1 MRKILSFLLSSFM
14 CLFFV
19 CSCGSEQNTIVNIVE
34 GYIEPS
40 LKPVVVSS
48 SKDSVSFTID
58 FSGNVKYLIN
68 CTANLIYD
76 NSIEQQI
83 VIINL
88 NEIYTMSNLK
98 HNGVYE
104 IKLKYNYYT
113 DETKKRIDQV
123 SNSVTFQN

>member
-19 CSCGSEQNTIVNIVE
+19 CSCGSEQNTNVNIVE

-88 NEIYTMSNLK
+88 LS
-98 HNGVYE
+98 
-104 IKLKYNYYT
+104 
-113 DETKKRIDQV
+113 
-123 SNSVTFQN
+123 